1 MGDERVQRQ
10 DQQHGHRHVEDAQR
24 AGIRQEAAQAEA
36 ERGPQAD
43 AREADQDEHDGHPC
57 GVHPV
62 VGGQADRRRGGQHH
76 HPRLRIDPLER
87 GGFDE
92 RHRPRLGAV
101 RLHFARRADAPREVQ
116 QVRDARGFEDRV
128 QQRQALERFAEAEAD
143 AEHQDRDADADAE
156 QVRHRA
162 AETEVDAGCEQH
174 CVVRAGR
181 DRRDEREQHAG
192 GQRAEGEEFHR
203 GFSISVL
210 DWDGG
215 QFSDGF
221 LYSTGTVM
229 WMGACTG
236 DAAWG
241 LGVVRV
247 VGSQKRCPQ
256 SQYVVF
262 EYSMHRCKK

>member
-43 AREADQDEHDGHPC
+43 AREADQDEQDGHPC
-57 GVHPV
+57 GIHSI

-76 HPRLRIDPLER
+76 HPRLRVDPLEC

-92 RHRPRLGAV
+92 RHRPRFGSV

-116 QVRDARGFEDRV
+116 QIGDARHFEERV

-156 QVRHRA
+156 QVRHRTA
-162 AETEVDAGCEQH
+162 KTEVDAGREQH
-174 CVVRAGR
+174 RVVRAGR

-203 GFSISVL
+203 GFSIRFEAGMESV
-210 DWDGG
+210 
-215 QFSDGF
+215 
-221 LYSTGTVM
+221 
-229 WMGACTG
+229 
-236 DAAWG
+236 
-241 LGVVRV
+241 
-247 VGSQKRCPQ
+247 
-256 SQYVVF
+256 
-262 EYSMHRCKK
+262 